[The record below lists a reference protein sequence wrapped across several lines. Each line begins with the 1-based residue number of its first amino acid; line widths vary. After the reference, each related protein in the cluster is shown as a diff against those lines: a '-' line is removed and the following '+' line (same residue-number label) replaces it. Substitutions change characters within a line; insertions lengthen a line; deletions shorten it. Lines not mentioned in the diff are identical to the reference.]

1 MKHIKTY
8 KLFESF
14 NEDDFQWFKDLF
26 QELKDEG
33 FRLVIKESST
43 MRLDFSKSDVID
55 IHYMEETPG
64 KPQEIIKTID
74 VKIEK
79 RVIAQ
84 DNTRF
89 FGPTLKE
96 FNINEIKETLRFAES
111 FAKDELGLEIEY
123 IYTMRIPRY
132 LYYSSVDA
140 LPDNQ
145 TVDSVTF
152 AFRKKTN

>member
-1 MKHIKTY
+1 MKHLKTY

-33 FRLVIKESST
+33 FRVTIKESST

-55 IHYMEETPG
+55 IHYMEEVPG

-96 FNINEIKETLRFAES
+96 FNIDEIKETLRFAES
-111 FAKDELGLEIEY
+111 YAKGELGLDVEY
-123 IYTMRIPRY
+123 IYTMRIPKY

-152 AFRKKTN
+152 SFRKKDI

>member
-1 MKHIKTY
+1 MKHLKTY

-14 NEDDFQWFKDLF
+14 NEDDFQWFRDLF

-33 FRLVIKESST
+33 FRLTIKESST

-55 IHYMEETPG
+55 IHYMEEVPG

-111 FAKDELGLEIEY
+111 YAKGELGLDVEY
-123 IYTMRIPRY
+123 IYTMRIPKY

-152 AFRKKTN
+152 SFRKKDI

>member
-1 MKHIKTY
+1 MKHLKTY

-33 FRLVIKESST
+33 FRLTIKEYST

-79 RVIAQ
+79 RVLAQ

-111 FAKDELGLEIEY
+111 FAKGELGLEIEY

-132 LYYSSVDA
+132 LYYSSLDA

-152 AFRKKTN
+152 SFRKKDI